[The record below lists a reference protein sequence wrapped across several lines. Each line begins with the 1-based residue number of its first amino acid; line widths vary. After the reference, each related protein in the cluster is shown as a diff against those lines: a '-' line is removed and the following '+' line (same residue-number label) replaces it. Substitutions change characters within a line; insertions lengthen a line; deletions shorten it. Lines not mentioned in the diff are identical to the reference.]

1 MTLHKSLILAT
12 TQDMRMH
19 SLLVTRIKDRVMI
32 GDIQL
37 QDLVVSKVLGQ
48 ELLPH
53 VSAAIQ
59 LANEWKSTVAVVEIE
74 YIFTDACHTNPSL

>member
-1 MTLHKSLILAT
+1 
-12 TQDMRMH
+12 MH

>member
-1 MTLHKSLILAT
+1 
-12 TQDMRMH
+12 MRMH
-19 SLLVTRIKDRVMI
+19 YLLVTRIKDRVMI

-48 ELLPH
+48 ELDKYKSLLPH

-59 LANEWKSTVAVVEIE
+59 LANEWKSTVAGVDIG
-74 YIFTDACHTNPSL
+74 YIFTYACHTNPSL